1 VRIDREHASKA
12 VWVWG
17 LIGFAVACGPSGGG
31 KKGTALELAPPEI
44 TWQPSGEPVERAPIS
59 LTTSDGA
66 GLSLVSLQVR
76 TVIEEP
82 LAFTELHMRFR
93 NPEDRRRE
101 GRFEITLPQEAAIS
115 RFAMRIGDK
124 MQEGEIVERK
134 RAAQIYEDFL
144 HRRQD
149 PALLEKDAGNEFA
162 ARVFPI
168 DANETKEIILSYS
181 EEIASRNEPY
191 RVRLQ
196 GLPSLDSFNVD
207 VRVGSGS
214 DQTLSLIKTDYAPT
228 GDLEVQLPRQKPMA
242 LRNGELV
249 VARVVPVLSLPPA
262 TVDALTVVFDTSAS
276 RALGFGAQ
284 IERLGKLVDELQ
296 ARAGKDFELRV
307 VAFDQSSEAI
317 YKGPASGFGMREQG
331 KLLERGALGASSFE
345 QALSFVAQEAGALSR
360 VLVVSDGVVTAGASD
375 TIGLREA
382 IAKLAAHGAT
392 RLDVLAEGG
401 IQDRDTLRALTRS
414 GLREAG
420 TVLDAREPVAQL
432 AERLLLGVQ
441 DEIEV
446 HVSAASWVYPAVLTN
461 VQAGDERLVF
471 AEIPADAPVQIE
483 LKGAG
488 AEAFDTIE
496 TPRPLLERAWSR
508 ARIAGL
514 TAELNAL
521 RPDAHEER
529 AAREKSIVEL
539 SIRQRVLSDYTAL
552 LVLESDGDYTRYG
565 IKQDALSDILTVGDE
580 GIQLSKRGG
589 MALQIA
595 RDDVQGVR
603 EQDEEF
609 RKEDEPEPP
618 TTGARRE
625 QPTDDV
631 LQRMGGRGRALN
643 EGAPVEERAK
653 RSTAGETSDKTARIA
668 APEASRPASAPM
680 PAPASAPAEP
690 MAPPPARAEAKPQ
703 SPAKPKA
710 DGIGSLDAANG
721 IPIGQSAGPGLRTG
735 SGAGMSGT
743 KGAAR
748 DDLAIATSAPDRRLP
763 GAIAPAPLEPAARV
777 HGGAVEG
784 MPADEARAA
793 LRSVSGR
800 VKQCY
805 ARGPAPAAGTTD
817 RLSFEISVNEKGTV
831 SDAYVTS
838 GSLDDRGVQN
848 CVLTALR
855 QVRFPKPSGPRA
867 SIAGGVELSMVPGTG
882 GASTS
887 QLAIATAPKK
897 PRAVKIPTPAISDAY
912 EGVLAEV
919 LTMLANG
926 NIGEAVG
933 TAETAVAENPGDVIA
948 LVALGE
954 ALEGQ
959 RSYAR
964 AARAYGSLIDLFP
977 SRADLRRMAGER
989 LERLPSENLWLAV
1002 DNYARA
1008 VAQRPDHPSS
1018 HRLLAYAQLK
1028 HGQPAR
1034 AFETLERALERGYRG
1049 DRFEGAERILRE
1061 DLGLIGAAW
1070 LRADPSVTE
1079 RVQGGLAA
1087 HGAVLDNKPSLR
1099 FVLSWETDAND
1110 VDFHIYDG
1118 RGGHAF
1124 YQKPKLASGGALYAD
1139 ITTGYGPEC
1148 FAIPGAKRAE
1158 PYVLQA
1164 HYFARGPMGFGMGK
1178 LQVIDHAGDGNLTFA
1193 EHPFVI
1199 MKDKAFVELAR
1210 TGGGAAAPSAL
1221 QIAR

>member
-1 VRIDREHASKA
+1 VRIDREHASKV

-181 EEIASRNEPY
+181 EEIASRSEPY

-196 GLPSLDSFNVD
+196 GLPSLESFNVD
-207 VRVGSGS
+207 VRIGSGGE
-214 DQTLSLIKTDYAPT
+214 QTLSLIKTDYAPT

-262 TVDALTVVFDTSAS
+262 TVDALTVLFDTSAS

-345 QALSFVAQEAGALSR
+345 QALSFVAQEASAISR

-446 HVSAASWVYPAVLTN
+446 HVSGASWVYPAVLTN

-552 LVLESDGDYTRYG
+552 LVLESDHDYVRYG
-565 IKQDALSDILTVGDE
+565 IKQDALSDILTVGDD
-580 GIQLSKRGG
+580 GIALTKRGG
-589 MALQIA
+589 KALQIA

-609 RKEDEPEPP
+609 RREEEPEPP
-618 TTGARRE
+618 TTGARQE
-625 QPTDDV
+625 QPTDD
-631 LQRMGGRGRALN
+631 LLERMGLRGRAVN
-643 EGAPVEERAK
+643 EGRAPSGERAK
-653 RSTAGETSDKTARIA
+653 RSTVANEVAERTARIA
-668 APEASRPASAPM
+668 EPEASRPASAPM
-680 PAPASAPAEP
+680 PAPASAPAE
-690 MAPPPARAEAKPQ
+690 AKS
-703 SPAKPKA
+703 SPAKPSL
-710 DGIGSLDAANG
+710 DGIGSLGAQDVLA
-721 IPIGQSAGPGLRTG
+721 QSAGPGVSTGRGGGSGSGSKGIGMG
-735 SGAGMSGT
+735 SGALEG
-743 KGAAR
+743 GA
-748 DDLAIATSAPDRRLP
+748 DTSATARRPIP

-805 ARGPAPAAGTTD
+805 ARGPAPAAGATD
-817 RLSFEISVNEKGTV
+817 RLSFEISVNEKGAV
-831 SDAYVTS
+831 GDAYVTS

-848 CVLTALR
+848 CILTALR
-855 QVRFPKPSGPRA
+855 QVRFPKPSGQRA
-867 SIAGGVELSMVPGTG
+867 SIAGGVELSMVQGTSG
-882 GASTS
+882 GSSS

-897 PRAVKIPTPAISDAY
+897 PRAVKIPTPAITDAY

-919 LTMLANG
+919 LTMLANA
-926 NIGEAVG
+926 NVGEAVG
-933 TAETAVAENPGDVIA
+933 TAEKAVADNPGDVIA

-954 ALEGQ
+954 ALEAQ
-959 RSYAR
+959 KSFAR

-977 SRADLRRMAGER
+977 SRADLRRMAAER

-1002 DNYARA
+1002 DSYARA

-1028 HGQPAR
+1028 HGRPAK

-1049 DRFEGAERILRE
+1049 DRFEGADRILRE

-1070 LRADPSVTE
+1070 LRADPSVSE
-1079 RVQGGLAA
+1079 RVQGGLTA

-1124 YQKPKLASGGALYAD
+1124 YQKPKLASGGTLYAD

-1210 TGGGAAAPSAL
+1210 TSTAAAPTAL